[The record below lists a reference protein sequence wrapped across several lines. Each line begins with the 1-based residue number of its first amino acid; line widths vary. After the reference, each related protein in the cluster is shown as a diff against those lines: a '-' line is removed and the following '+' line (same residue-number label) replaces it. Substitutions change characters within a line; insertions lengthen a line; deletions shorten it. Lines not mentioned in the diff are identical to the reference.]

1 MATQKKFICPPT
13 PASGIGTFSD
23 DLVGFQLVQGGGLT
37 QGNFNFTS
45 SITEKSDR
53 TFYTGVFS
61 EPINLENLGI
71 VSIEESKIVFENNFK
86 VYPNFDLEQVTNF
99 VQFGSMVKRISASI
113 TKIISYYPAAL
124 EVNRIG
130 LNYKDGPTATN
141 ISYDVVQD
149 LTTFQLT
156 INRIRNPFEI
166 DFTSA
171 ATRNLELREIEVS
184 ALRNMTVEYAK
195 YSLYYSGNGYSLK
208 RITPTNSLTT
218 GTLTI
223 VVNGNPFSGLTTT
236 YDAIVI
242 RPNDMQVNQVFS
254 NNLDEV
260 ENFLLNRNDTPIYTA
275 TFRVPKEAD
284 DGTFYVSTDS
294 VTWPMNG
301 VWNIDI
307 MSNAFEQYLVKLN
320 QISEYFDSFRT
331 NLISRF
337 LTTGSYKDFD
347 TIGQKMEKV
356 LQIYGRSFDEVNKF
370 INALA
375 FMNSV
380 NYNVGDDIP
389 SKLLKNLA
397 QTLGWSTNISP
408 ISNEDFLGSVFG
420 EKNNDQSSFSGVG
433 TQKTPDELNY
443 QYYRNLILNSA
454 YLFKSK
460 GTRKSIEILMRL
472 IGAPDALVE
481 FNEFVY
487 LVDQKINISQF
498 NTYYAQISGG
508 TYVTQSPQL
517 DPSNIFSI
525 FGITYTGFTTSLLI
539 QDVDLVRDNYP
550 VDDEGF
556 PLAPESTEDY
566 YFQMGAGWFESTPS
580 HRSPEIV
587 NLTNS
592 VFTGSNPN
600 YQTELAPFTY
610 GQIYLNRFRDF
621 PYMNLGFNL
630 APMVDNNKS
639 WVDNEVGLRLN
650 RDSSFNAR
658 YTTQDDRLVLNVKN
672 VDLFL
677 NPAQGIAYDVW
688 YMSTQ
693 VNYPIPNQGL
703 FYPRPTRCNPN
714 PRIEYPYRGGVDWT
728 EMNPQPKRKTFFEFA
743 QTFWKNMINVRNRQ
757 FQTDGKTSAYPTLQ
771 SIFWKYIESEKLAG
785 LTNNNF
791 KYQNMMEYV
800 NGLGDYWIRLVEQMV
815 PATTIWNTGIRY
827 ENSIFHRQKFVWRRQ
842 AGCQLVP
849 VPCRPCI
856 VTTDIY
862 DVGCAVT
869 SVTCQRYP
877 FSSNPQV
884 PDFDSILGLVLN
896 TYLNS
901 IGYSLN
907 QCELNTLTSE
917 WFVILQIDNVQV
929 VSYPAYNGVG
939 YTGPLS
945 SPSTAEWDFALNL
958 ALSNLDYYGYG
969 YYFGTNDDVIIYD
982 MSCSTDNVG
991 VNIKIDVGINFN
1003 ILCS

>member
-1 MATQKKFICPPT
+1 MGAFYSNLLVTLAGVDYKKCRLIARLGRQPLL
-13 PASGIGTFSD
+13 
-23 DLVGFQLVQGGGLT
+23 LVT
-37 QGNFNFTS
+37 
-45 SITEKSDR
+45 
-53 TFYTGVFS
+53 
-61 EPINLENLGI
+61 
-71 VSIEESKIVFENNFK
+71 K
-86 VYPNFDLEQVTNF
+86 V
-99 VQFGSMVKRISASI
+99 
-113 TKIISYYPAAL
+113 TK
-124 EVNRIG
+124 
-130 LNYKDGPTATN
+130 
-141 ISYDVVQD
+141 
-149 LTTFQLT
+149 
-156 INRIRNPFEI
+156 
-166 DFTSA
+166 
-171 ATRNLELREIEVS
+171 
-184 ALRNMTVEYAK
+184 
-195 YSLYYSGNGYSLK
+195 
-208 RITPTNSLTT
+208 
-218 GTLTI
+218 
-223 VVNGNPFSGLTTT
+223 
-236 YDAIVI
+236 
-242 RPNDMQVNQVFS
+242 
-254 NNLDEV
+254 
-260 ENFLLNRNDTPIYTA
+260 
-275 TFRVPKEAD
+275 
-284 DGTFYVSTDS
+284 
-294 VTWPMNG
+294 
-301 VWNIDI
+301 
-307 MSNAFEQYLVKLN
+307 
-320 QISEYFDSFRT
+320 T

-347 TIGQKMEKV
+347 TIGHKMEKV
-356 LQIYGRSFDEVNKF
+356 LQVYGRSFDEVNKF

-389 SKLLKNLA
+389 SQLLKNLA
-397 QTLGWSTNISP
+397 QTLGWKINISP
-408 ISNEDFLGSVFG
+408 ISNEDFLSSVFG
-420 EKNNDQSSFSGVG
+420 QKNSNESSFSGEG
-433 TQKTPDELNY
+433 IEKTPDELNY

-487 LVDQKINISQF
+487 LVDQKINMSQF
-498 NTYYAQISGG
+498 DTYYAQISGG
-508 TYVTQSPQL
+508 TYVTQAPQL
-517 DPSNIFSI
+517 DPSNVFSI
-525 FGITYTGFTTSLLI
+525 FGVLYTGFTSSLLI
-539 QDVDLVRDNYP
+539 QDVDLVRENYP
-550 VDDEGF
+550 IDDEGF

-580 HRSPEIV
+580 HRSPEVV

-592 VFTGSNPN
+592 VFRNINTD
-600 YQTELAPFTY
+600 YQTDLAPFTY
-610 GQIYLNRFRDF
+610 GQIYLDRFRDF
-621 PYMNLGFNL
+621 PYMNIGFNL

-639 WVDNEVGLRLN
+639 WADYEVGLRLN

-658 YTTQDDRLVLNVKN
+658 YNTQDDRLVMNVKN

-677 NPAQGIAYDVW
+677 NPAQGILYDVW

-693 VNYPIPNQGL
+693 YNYPIPNRGL
-703 FYPRPTRCNPN
+703 FEPRATRCNPN

-728 EMNPQPKRKTFFEFA
+728 EINPQPKRKTFFEFA

-771 SIFWKYIESEKLAG
+771 SIFWKYIESQKLAG
-785 LTNNNF
+785 LDNNNF
-791 KYQNMMEYV
+791 RYQNMIEYV

-815 PATTIWNTGIRY
+815 PATTIWNTGTRY

-877 FSSNPQV
+877 FSNNPQV
-884 PDFDSILGLVLN
+884 PDFDGVLGSVLN

-907 QCELNTLTSE
+907 QCQLNTLTSE
-917 WFVILQIDNVQV
+917 WFVIIQIDNVV
-929 VSYPAYNGVG
+929 AVSYPAYNGVG

-945 SPSTAEWDFALNL
+945 SPSTNEWDFALDL
-958 ALSNLDYYGYG
+958 ALSNLDSLGYG
-969 YYFGTNDDVIIYD
+969 YYFGTNDDVVIYD